1 MVSVWFQS
9 ADALNKLV
17 MVSLPIAERL
27 ELGNLKGPFQHKP
40 LYDLPQS
47 HLFAIRTCEFQGC
60 PLGVLRTEQPGATG
74 SPTRTYSQL
83 CA

>member
-1 MVSVWFQS
+1 MGGVSITV
-9 ADALNKLV
+9 
-17 MVSLPIAERL
+17 EL
-27 ELGNLKGPFQHKP
+27 ELDNLKGPFQHKP